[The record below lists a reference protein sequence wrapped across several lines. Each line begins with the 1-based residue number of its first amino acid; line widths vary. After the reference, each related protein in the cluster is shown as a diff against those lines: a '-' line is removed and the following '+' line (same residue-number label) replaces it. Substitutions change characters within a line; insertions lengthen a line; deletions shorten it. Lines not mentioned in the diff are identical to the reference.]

1 MNKKVNTVLFI
12 IGATIGNVL
21 FMTIV
26 FLVLFILFGRFLAP
40 VLPPTA
46 DQIAVVIIF
55 VGSIVLTYF
64 AYHQVIKMLTN
75 RVDMEKYF
83 DPIFKRKKQE

>member
-12 IGATIGNVL
+12 VGATIANVL
-21 FMTIV
+21 FMSIV
-26 FLVLFILFGRFLAP
+26 FVVLFILFGRFLAP
-40 VLPPTA
+40 LLPPAA
-46 DQIAVVIIF
+46 DQIVVVIIF

-64 AYHQVIKMLTN
+64 AYHRMIKLLTN

-83 DPIFKRKKQE
+83 DPIFKKKQQ